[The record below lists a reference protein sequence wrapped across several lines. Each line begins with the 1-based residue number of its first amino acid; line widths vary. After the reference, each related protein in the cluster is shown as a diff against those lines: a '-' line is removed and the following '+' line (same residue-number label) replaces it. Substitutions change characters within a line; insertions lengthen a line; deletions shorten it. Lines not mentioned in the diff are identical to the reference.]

1 MKILNSKLHGII
13 DYIVVAFLWLS
24 PYLFN
29 LPAYTSWFTY
39 AIGGVHFLLTI
50 FTNFKYGIIKIV
62 PLNIHGHIELLVSI
76 VLVPLA
82 FYLGSIDGIVSKI
95 FYLLFAVA
103 VFATWFISDY
113 TVQKKFFS

>member
-1 MKILNSKLHGII
+1 MNLLNSKLHGII

-24 PYLFN
+24 PSIFDF
-29 LPAYTSWFTY
+29 PQYTSWFTY

-50 FTNFKYGIIKIV
+50 FTNFKFGIIKIV
-62 PLNIHGHIELLVSI
+62 PLNVHGRIELLVSI

-82 FYLGSIDGIVSKI
+82 FYLGSIDGSFSKI

-103 VFATWFISDY
+103 VFVTWFISDY
-113 TVQKKFFS
+113 TVRKKFF